1 MKTIWKKAMAPIVWF
16 FIISAV
22 LSGSVQIPYASAEDM
37 AKCEAVAEYRVDR
50 GVFYSKTYHPE
61 SDSYSMTI
69 LTSDGNEWEVDDYI
83 HKLYEPLVVEF
94 DTNGTE
100 EITDDKI
107 TRIIINSA
115 FS

>member
-1 MKTIWKKAMAPIVWF
+1 
-16 FIISAV
+16 
-22 LSGSVQIPYASAEDM
+22 
-37 AKCEAVAEYRVDR
+37 
-50 GVFYSKTYHPE
+50 
-61 SDSYSMTI
+61 MTI